1 MKIITA
7 YIIGLIF
14 GLGISISG
22 MSNPAKVL
30 NFFDL
35 AGSWDGSLGLVMAAA
50 LIVAFIGYKLVF
62 AQNKPLFEVN
72 FFVPANR
79 KLDVKLLSGSAIF
92 GIGWGIS
99 GFCPGGS
106 LPAIGNG
113 SVEIIQ
119 FTIALI
125 AGIFLAKAAL
135 RMSRKFNS
143 APTVTN

>member
-1 MKIITA
+1 MKLITA
-7 YIIGLIF
+7 YIVGLIF

-30 NFFDL
+30 NFFDV

-50 LIVAFIGYKLVF
+50 LVVAFIGYKLVF
-62 AQNKPLFEVN
+62 AKPKPIFDVN
-72 FFVPANR
+72 FYVPADR
-79 KLDVKLLSGSAIF
+79 KLDVKLLSGAAIF

-119 FTIALI
+119 FTFALLF
-125 AGIFLAKAAL
+125 GIFLAKAAL
-135 RMSRKFNS
+135 KISKKFNT
-143 APTVTN
+143 ANA

>member
-1 MKIITA
+1 MKIVTA

-50 LIVAFIGYKLVF
+50 LIVAFVGYKLVF
-62 AQNKPLFEVN
+62 AQNKPIFDVN
-72 FFVPANR
+72 FYVPANR
-79 KLDVKLLSGSAIF
+79 KLDVKLLSGAAIF

-113 SVEIIQ
+113 SIEIIQ

-135 RMSRKFNS
+135 KLFTKTAPNS
-143 APTVTN
+143 

>member
-1 MKIITA
+1 MKITTA

-30 NFFDL
+30 NFFDV
-35 AGSWDGSLGLVMAAA
+35 AGSWDGSLGLVMLAA

-62 AQNKPLFEVN
+62 ARNKPLFEVN

-79 KLDVKLLSGSAIF
+79 KLDAKLLSGAAIF

-113 SVEIIQ
+113 SIEIIQ
-119 FTIALI
+119 FTAALL
-125 AGIFLAKAAL
+125 AGIFLAKVAL
-135 RMSRKFNS
+135 KLV
-143 APTVTN
+143 AKTGPKAVTS

>member
-1 MKIITA
+1 MKIATA

-30 NFFDL
+30 NFFDV

-62 AQNKPLFEVN
+62 ARTKPLFEVN
-72 FFVPANR
+72 FFVPANH
-79 KLDVKLLSGSAIF
+79 KLDTKLLSGAAIF

-113 SVEIIQ
+113 SIEIIQ
-119 FTIALI
+119 FTAALLT
-125 AGIFLAKAAL
+125 GIFLAKAAL
-135 RMSRKFNS
+135 KLITKTGTK
-143 APTVTN
+143 AVTS

>member
-1 MKIITA
+1 M
-7 YIIGLIF
+7 F
-14 GLGISISG
+14 
-22 MSNPAKVL
+22 
-30 NFFDL
+30 
-35 AGSWDGSLGLVMAAA
+35 AA

-62 AQNKPLFEVN
+62 AKPKPLFEVN
-72 FFVPANR
+72 YFVPTNR
-79 KLDVKLLSGSAIF
+79 KLDAKLLSGAAIF

-135 RMSRKFNS
+135 KMSKRLTPAN
-143 APTVTN
+143 AATH